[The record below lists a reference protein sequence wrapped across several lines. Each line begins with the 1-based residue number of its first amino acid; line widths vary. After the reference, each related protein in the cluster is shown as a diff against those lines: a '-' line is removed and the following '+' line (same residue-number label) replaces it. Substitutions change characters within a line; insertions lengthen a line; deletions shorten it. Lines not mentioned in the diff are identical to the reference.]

1 MDNISAT
8 TLFGGGAII
17 ATITMLWDKI
27 RFIVSRCMS
36 FIIVTVLVDYRLYT
50 ALQRYVMQNMTAFK
64 YQPLEY
70 RNLDCFIRPLK
81 RKGMIGYKS
90 IPSEKLI
97 YFWKGRPFFLSDIKT
112 TNNSNTP
119 NGNLYTF
126 SFIRGTFDHEK
137 ILKNA
142 IDLHNSSRWA
152 ADNKHISRYTIRYYL
167 GQNSFNSI
175 KGSQL
180 VQATPAGGALEV
192 TNDDVDLNK
201 IKEFQFKILKWNI
214 NDLGEEKLN
223 NKITYLSY
231 PKEVD
236 GFLNEIDQ
244 WKNSELW
251 YKERQIP
258 WKRGL
263 LFYGKPG
270 TGKSA
275 LVSAI
280 AQYHDFPIC
289 VFDLSS
295 MSNNEFKDYWNDAQS
310 YAPCIVLIEDIDNV
324 FHGRINITKRESKD
338 SLTFDC
344 FLNTISGI
352 QNSDGIL
359 LIVTSN
365 DIDKLDEAIGKPR
378 TDKHINGTFISTR
391 PGRIDKVLELKIMDK
406 DCRLRLAQRILS
418 DCPEFIP
425 QIVENG
431 DGDTGA
437 QFQER
442 CSQVALSEYWKRKEK

>member
-27 RFIVSRCMS
+27 RFLASRCMS
-36 FIIVTVLVDYRLYT
+36 FIIVSVSVDYKLYT
-50 ALQRYVMQNMTAFK
+50 ALQRYVLKNMTAFK

-70 RNLDCFIRPLK
+70 RHLDCFIRPLK

-90 IPSEKLI
+90 MPAEKLI
-97 YFWKGRPFFLSDIKT
+97 YFWKGRPFFLSDMKEDAGK
-112 TNNSNTP
+112 NTSK
-119 NGNLYTF
+119 GDVFTF

-137 ILKNA
+137 ILQNA
-142 IDLHNSSRWA
+142 IDLLNKSRWA
-152 ADNKHISRYTIRYYL
+152 EDNQLTSRYTIRYYL
-167 GQNSFNSI
+167 GQNNFDSKIGNAPVSPTTAI
-175 KGSQL
+175 ED
-180 VQATPAGGALEV
+180 VN
-192 TNDDVDLNK
+192 TNDKGDLNRVK
-201 IKEFQFKILKWNI
+201 QFQYKILKWNI
-214 NDLGEEKLN
+214 DDLGEEKLN

-244 WKNSELW
+244 WKKSELW

-295 MSNNEFKDYWNDAQS
+295 MSNNEFKDYWNTAQS

-324 FHGRINITKRESKD
+324 FHGRTNITKRESKD

-344 FLNTISGI
+344 FLNTISGV

-378 TDKHINGTFISTR
+378 TDKHVNGTFISTR

-431 DGDTGA
+431 EGDTGA

-442 CSQVALSEYWKRKEK
+442 CSQVALSEYWRRKDK